1 VSSSVAG
8 KNPRRKPPTRL
19 WSHEKLDHATHMAP
33 TRHTLWGPGEDMK
46 KPALDLKKP
55 SVTAVDEVSGEGKG
69 A

>member
-1 VSSSVAG
+1 VSSSVVG
-8 KNPRRKPPTRL
+8 KIPEENHQPDY
-19 WSHEKLDHATHMAP
+19 EAMKLDHATHMAP
-33 TRHTLWGPGEDMK
+33 PRHTLWGPGEDMK